1 MSDIDFLPASYR
13 QMTVHRKAN
22 VWRLAAGGLF
32 VAMIGFSGFYQH
44 MLRRHALAD
53 LARTD
58 AAYDRT
64 QALITQQRELKK
76 QLESADCDAQLFAYL
91 RHPWPTTQVLAAAL
105 KPLPDC
111 ITLRE
116 IRLFYAEPT
125 PNATAAGPTKPP
137 DKKTTETLSPD
148 QRDLQQLREQ
158 YDGRSRVLILTG
170 TTHDT
175 AALQKYLSALA
186 HCNMFVKSELA
197 SLESDAAD
205 HAAATRF
212 TARLFLCPGCG
223 QPGGPIAK
231 HRSAP
236 TAAGARKTV
245 RSERNVEGHFGAGEI
260 AVDTSAG
267 IPAFRRDNE
276 ARN

>member
-91 RHPWPTTQVLAAAL
+91 RHPWPTTQVLAAL

-125 PNATAAGPTKPP
+125 PNATAPAQPNRRTRKPP
-137 DKKTTETLSPD
+137 KPFHRISAICSNC
-148 QRDLQQLREQ
+148 EQ

-175 AALQKYLSALA
+175 AALQKYLSRRALQYV
-186 HCNMFVKSELA
+186 CEV
-197 SLESDAAD
+197 
-205 HAAATRF
+205 RIGV
-212 TARLFLCPGCG
+212 ARIRCRRPR
-223 QPGGPIAK
+223 GGNPI
-231 HRSAP
+231 HRSAIP
-236 TAAGARKTV
+236 LPRLRPARRTDRQTPIGANGGRRVKN
-245 RSERNVEGHFGAGEI
+245 RSQR
-260 AVDTSAG
+260 TK
-267 IPAFRRDNE
+267 RRR
-276 ARN
+276 ALRG